1 MPVAFYNSVTD
12 KVAMERLG
20 VYASDFEALVE
31 DGHLLVS
38 SLNTNKR
45 FVDTVSLEAY
55 IKKYGG
61 KEARYKENVAKKLF
75 EVSIKEISRVK
86 REIGSINKSNKENT
100 KNIQSNLLY
109 YYTIQNSFNNL
120 LTNIIEGT
128 SRDIEVIAHKTVS
141 DILGSSLPKLHQLSE
156 YKKIPYTKDEIA
168 DIDKFMKTIKL
179 FRKNAKTLK
188 ELHSLGLEDNQLNDC
203 YESDELDL
211 DNLFADTSIK
221 LDTDTRDLYSNFFQT
236 YRSTLKAYESIDYKL
251 SDSVKQDIIAKC
263 EKQYNKS
270 IDKYIF

>member
-1 MPVAFYNSVTD
+1 MPVAFYNSVAD

-20 VYASDFEALVE
+20 VSASDFEALVE

-38 SLNTNKR
+38 SLNTNKQ

-128 SRDIEVIAHKTVS
+128 SRDIEVIAHKTIS
-141 DILGSSLPKLHQLSE
+141 DILGSALPELHQMSE
-156 YKKIPYTKDEIA
+156 YKKMPYTKDEVA
-168 DIDKFMKTIKL
+168 NIDKHMKTIKL
-179 FRKNAKTLK
+179 FRKNSKILK
-188 ELHSLGLEDNQLNDC
+188 ELDSLDLDDNQLNDC
-203 YESDELDL
+203 YENDKLDL
-211 DNLFADTSIK
+211 DNLFSDTSIE
-221 LDTDTRDLYSNFFQT
+221 LDRDTRDLYFNFFQT
-236 YRSTLKAYESIDYKL
+236 YKSTVEDYKSIDYEL
-251 SDSVKQDIIAKC
+251 SDSAKQDVITEC
-263 EKQYNKS
+263 EKPYNSK
-270 IDKYIF
+270 IVKCIF